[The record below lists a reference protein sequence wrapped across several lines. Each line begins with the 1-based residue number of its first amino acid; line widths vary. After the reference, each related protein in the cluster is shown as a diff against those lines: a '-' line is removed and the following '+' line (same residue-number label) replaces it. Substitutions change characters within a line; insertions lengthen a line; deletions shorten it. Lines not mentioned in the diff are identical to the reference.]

1 MNKAQLIDLDKGQLG
16 LLESIIKSHIPDK
29 TVWAYGSR
37 VAWKAGEASDLD
49 LAVFGCSSTEI
60 FDLKEAFEE
69 SDLLMSVDV
78 MNWETIPEKFKEN
91 IRKKHVVLQEKQEL
105 AGWRRVKL
113 GEISRL
119 NYGKSLP
126 KQKRIAK
133 DVPVYSSAGLTGH
146 HNKALATSKGLII
159 GRKGNIGSVYKS
171 NIPFFPI
178 DTTFYISKDDCDC
191 DLDYLF
197 YRLSSLGLPSL
208 NSDSAVPGL
217 NRNTF
222 YAQKIMLPPLPEQ
235 KAIAEVLSSLDDK
248 IDNLRRQ
255 NKTLEDMAQTL
266 FRQWFIEEADESWEE
281 GKVSNEFDFIMG
293 QSPPGKSYNKRGSG
307 APLFQGSAD
316 FCFRFPQKRTCTAQ
330 SDKFA
335 EKYDALIDTRAPVG
349 KQNTAREKH
358 CIGRGVAALRYKK
371 NHSFYAYA
379 YLKMTSLMKEIK
391 QFKHAGA
398 VFGSASKSDFEK
410 LKISIPPVALIREFQ
425 QTAQPIGGRII
436 VNQSQ
441 IGLLEYIRDIL
452 LPKMMSGNIKV

>member
-1 MNKAQLIDLDKGQLG
+1 MNKAQFIDLDKGQLG

-105 AGWRRVKL
+105 TGWRRVRL

-133 DVPVYSSAGLTGH
+133 DIPVYSSAGLIGY
-146 HNKALATSKGLII
+146 HNKALAASKGLII

-178 DTTFYISKDDCDC
+178 DTTFYISKDDTNC

-197 YRLSSLGLPSL
+197 YRLSSLGLPNL

-222 YAQKIMLPPLPEQ
+222 YTQKIMLPPLPEQ

-266 FRQWFIEEADESWEE
+266 FRQWFIEEADESWE
-281 GKVSNEFDFIMG
+281 
-293 QSPPGKSYNKRGSG
+293 KRRLCEIANFAKGRKPKRTESVE
-307 APLFQGSAD
+307 FQGSELQILIETFDTSKTLYAEREKMVVAHD
-316 FCFRFPQKRTCTAQ
+316 KDILMVMDGASSGRVEIGFEGVLGSTIGLYRPLDNFKYPFFIFCFLKSQ
-330 SDKFA
+330 
-335 EKYDALIDTRAPVG
+335 EKYI
-349 KQNTAREKH
+349 KENT
-358 CIGRGVAALRYKK
+358 
-371 NHSFYAYA
+371 
-379 YLKMTSLMKEIK
+379 T
-391 QFKHAGA
+391 
-398 VFGSASKSDFEK
+398 GSAIPHVDNRLVLGLMLHFPDIEKVSEFESTVESFFAK
-410 LKISIPPVALIREFQ
+410 KQSNK
-425 QTAQPIGGRII
+425 
-436 VNQSQ
+436 NQICTHEKQ
-441 IGLLEYIRDIL
+441 RDSL
-452 LPKMMSGNIKV
+452 LPKLIGGKVRVTCP